1 MGRTRTLADVQRWRL
16 DAFET
21 LPSFLRSLRRHGL
34 CDMASRLPGA
44 VFQMPVDLL
53 RKLRTR
59 KSGPRYAVPDGI
71 CVYAIGDVHGC
82 LDQLNRILDAIDR
95 DAGSRTAQSRLIL
108 LGDLVDR
115 GPQSAQ
121 VIDRVLSGDLPT
133 GYCDFIMGNHE
144 EVMLDCFHG
153 SVESYHPWLQF
164 GGAETL
170 ASYGIDRRVSSSD
183 SFDLAAEMRKAI
195 PTAHIEFLMS
205 FKDYIRVG
213 DYLFVHA
220 GIRPG
225 VALDQQSGRDFH
237 WIRRD
242 FLDATT
248 DHGYVV
254 VHGHTIVPRI
264 EFHPNRIALDTG
276 CFLTGQ
282 LGAVAIE
289 SDTAR
294 VITAKV

>member
-1 MGRTRTLADVQRWRL
+1 
-16 DAFET
+16 
-21 LPSFLRSLRRHGL
+21 
-34 CDMASRLPGA
+34 MASLLPGA
-44 VFQMPVDLL
+44 VFRMPVGLL

-59 KSGPRYAVPDGI
+59 KSGSSYALPDGI

-82 LDQLNRILDAIDR
+82 LDQLNRILDAIGR
-95 DAGSRTAQSRLIL
+95 DAGSRTARSRLIL
-108 LGDLVDR
+108 LGDLIDR

-121 VIDRVLSGDLPT
+121 VIDRVLRGDLPT
-133 GYCDFIMGNHE
+133 DDCAFIMGNHE
-144 EVMLDCFHG
+144 EVMLNCFHG
-153 SVESYHPWLQF
+153 SVESYGPWLQF

-170 ASYGIDRRVSSSD
+170 ASYGISPRVVLSD
-183 SFDLAAEMRKAI
+183 SFDLAAAMREAI

-225 VALDQQSGRDFH
+225 VALDQQSSRDFR

-242 FLDATT
+242 FLDETA
-248 DHGYVV
+248 DHGYIV
-254 VHGHTIVPRI
+254 VHGHTIVPKI

-289 SDTAR
+289 SNTAR
-294 VITAKV
+294 VITAKAQ